1 MAMYFFVVVVPWDGN
16 KIHSSMMA
24 SLEGFPA
31 SFNLVMSENNFAKTW
46 IEKKNALI
54 EVPKSFLYKSNFI

>member
-1 MAMYFFVVVVPWDGN
+1 
-16 KIHSSMMA
+16 MMA

-46 IEKKNALI
+46 IEKKNALVEEI
-54 EVPKSFLYKSNFI
+54 FFV

>member
-1 MAMYFFVVVVPWDGN
+1 MSFFVVIVPWDGN

-46 IEKKNALI
+46 IIK
-54 EVPKSFLYKSNFI
+54 